1 MYAPKPTSR
10 FIFFAIILTLL
21 LTFSITVLSSDNE
34 DVDDMEGLDELLAID
49 EEEQDHVQS
58 SETDVLS
65 RAQRVVLELNGE
77 NSNKVIDENEFVLVL
92 GYAPW
97 CVKSAELMPHFA
109 EAAMALKELGS
120 QVLMAKIDAERYPKA
135 AAVLGIKG
143 FPTLLLFVNG
153 TSQAYNAGLTSEDIV
168 TWARK
173 KTGVPVV
180 RVSSETEASEFIK
193 KHSSYAVGFFEK
205 FEGPDYEEFGK
216 AATSDNDIQFAETS
230 SSEVVRILF
239 PDIKA
244 TNNFLGLVKSEP
256 EKFTSFENTFKV
268 ENILQF
274 LDDNKFPLVTL
285 LTEINSARVYSS
297 SNKLQVYVF
306 SDVDELKNLIEPL
319 QNIARKFKTQI
330 MFIHVDIKVENLAKP
345 FLTLFGLEDLEDT
358 VVTAFDY
365 KNGSKYLLE
374 DPTPEKTENFCLGIL
389 DGTVSPFYKSQPI
402 PDNKEASILTVVGK
416 TFDSLVLDSS
426 KNVFLEVHTPWCFS
440 CETTSKQ
447 VEKLAKHSAGLEMI
461 TFARIDASANE
472 HPRLQVNDYPTLLF
486 YPAEDKTNP
495 IILPTKSN
503 LKDLA
508 KLVNK
513 YCKSHAKDEL

>member
-1 MYAPKPTSR
+1 MYTPKPTSR
-10 FIFFAIILTLL
+10 FIFFALILTLL
-21 LTFSITVLSSDNE
+21 LSLSITVLSSADE
-34 DVDDMEGLDELLAID
+34 DADDLEGLDELLAID

-65 RAQRVVLELNGE
+65 RAQRVVLELNGD
-77 NSNKVIDENEFVLVL
+77 NSKKVIDGNEYVLVL

-97 CVKSAELMPHFA
+97 CAKSAELMPHFA
-109 EAAMALKELGS
+109 EAAMSLKELGS
-120 QVLMAKIDAERYPKA
+120 HILMAKIDAERYPKA
-135 AAVLGIKG
+135 ASVLGIKG

-153 TSQAYNAGLTSEDIV
+153 TSQPFSGGLTSEEIV

-180 RVSSETEASEFIK
+180 RVCSEIEASEFVK
-193 KHSSYAVGFFEK
+193 KHTLYAVGFFEK
-205 FEGPDYEEFGK
+205 FEGPDYEEFVK
-216 AATSDNDIQFAETS
+216 AAISDNEIQFAETS
-230 SSEVVRILF
+230 SIEVARILF

-244 TNNFLGLVKSEP
+244 SNHFLGLVKSEP

-268 ENILQF
+268 DNILQF

-330 MFIHVDIKVENLAKP
+330 MFIHVNIQVENLAKP
-345 FLTLFGLEDLEDT
+345 FLTLFGLEDSEDT

-374 DPTPEKTENFCLGIL
+374 DPTPTKTEDFCLGIL

-402 PDNKEASILTVVGK
+402 PDNNESTILTIVGK
-416 TFDSLVLDSS
+416 TFDSLVLESN

-447 VEKLAKHSAGLEMI
+447 VEKLAKHFKGLETL

-472 HPRLQVNDYPTLLF
+472 HPKLQVNDYPTLLF

-495 IILPTKSN
+495 ITLPTKSN

-508 KLVNK
+508 KLVNR
-513 YCKSHAKDEL
+513 YSKSHAKDEL

>member
-1 MYAPKPTSR
+1 MYTSKPTSR
-10 FIFFAIILTLL
+10 FIFFAIFLTLL
-21 LTFSITVLSSDNE
+21 LTFSITVLSD

-65 RAQRVVLELNGE
+65 RAQRVVLELNAE
-77 NSNKVIDENEFVLVL
+77 NSKKVIDENENVLVL

-109 EAAMALKELGS
+109 EAAMSLRELGS
-120 QVLMAKIDAERYPKA
+120 KILMAKIDAERYPKA
-135 AAVLGIKG
+135 ASVLGIKG
-143 FPTLLLFVNG
+143 FPTLLLFVNA
-153 TSQAYNAGLTSEDIV
+153 TSQPYNAGLTSEEIV

-180 RVSSETEASEFIK
+180 RVSSGTEASEFIK
-193 KHSSYAVGFFEK
+193 KHSVYAVGFFEK
-205 FEGPDYEEFGK
+205 FEGPDYEEFVK
-216 AATSDNDIQFAETS
+216 AATSDNEIQFAETS
-230 SSEVVRILF
+230 SSEVARILF

-244 TNNFLGLVKSEP
+244 TSHILGLVKSEP
-256 EKFTSFENTFKV
+256 EKFTTFENAFKV
-268 ENILQF
+268 DNILQF

-306 SDVDELKNLIEPL
+306 SDFDELKSLIEPL
-319 QNIARKFKTQI
+319 QNIARKFKSQI

-345 FLTLFGLEDLEDT
+345 FLTLFGLENSEDT

-365 KNGSKYLLE
+365 KHGSKYLLE
-374 DPTPEKTENFCLGIL
+374 DPTPAKIEDFCLGIL

-402 PDNKEASILTVVGK
+402 PDNEEANILTIVGK
-416 TFDSLVLDSS
+416 TFDSLVLDSN
-426 KNVFLEVHTPWCFS
+426 KNVFLEVHAPWCFS

-447 VEKLAKHSAGLEMI
+447 VGKLAKHFMGLETL

-495 IILPTKSN
+495 ISLPTKSN

-508 KLVNK
+508 KLINK